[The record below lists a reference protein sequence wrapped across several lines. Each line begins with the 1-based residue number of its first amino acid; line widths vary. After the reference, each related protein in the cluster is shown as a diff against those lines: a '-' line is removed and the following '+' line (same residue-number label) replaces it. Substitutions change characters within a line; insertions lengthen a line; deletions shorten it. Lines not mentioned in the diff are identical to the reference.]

1 MTCASV
7 AFPEAALFDGRAFI
21 LRDCRRGMFGGAV
34 IGLATLTAA
43 CVLVAFATV
52 AAAWIVGAC
61 LSTNPYIHA
70 RASVGP
76 QAIALDYH
84 YPTLA
89 GAADGSTAALLA
101 SDRDHAPGSTPETPL
116 TPAAPATFA
125 SVDAPALSTEGST
138 ARANDVLF
146 SPYPW
151 DAAHI
156 DTLHEIA
163 PVARSTAEPDRTP
176 AAAASSAPIS
186 TATVPAVRTSE
197 PAKRKPATQPVEA
210 TAAPPAV
217 PNSQKPLPAPQA
229 HRDSNSPPTLDSHTA
244 VYDIAAHTVYLP
256 DGDALEAHSGLGIRL
271 DDPRYVSE
279 KNRGPTPPNVYDLVL
294 RSEPFHGV
302 RAIRLNPVGEGNMF
316 GRDGMLAHT
325 YMLGPSGQSFGCV
338 SFRDYHAFL
347 QAFLEG
353 EVNRLIVVPHLGA
366 TASRP
371 APSRRGRTDRYA
383 FNHG

>member
-1 MTCASV
+1 MTCATV

-21 LRDCRRGMFGGAV
+21 LRDCRRGIFGGAV
-34 IGLATLTAA
+34 IGLATLTTAG
-43 CVLVAFATV
+43 VLVAFATV

-70 RASVGP
+70 RALVGR
-76 QAIALDYH
+76 QTIALEYR
-84 YPTLA
+84 YPPLV
-89 GAADGSTAALLA
+89 GAADGSMTALFS
-101 SDRDHAPGSTPETPL
+101 SDRGHAAAPTLEAPL
-116 TPAAPATFA
+116 TPAVPAAFAPVNAA
-125 SVDAPALSTEGST
+125 APSTEGLT
-138 ARANDVLF
+138 ERANDGLL

-156 DTLHEIA
+156 DTMHDIA
-163 PVARSTAEPDRTP
+163 AGTDSTAEADGTP
-176 AAAASSAPIS
+176 AAAASSGPVS
-186 TATVPAVRTSE
+186 PATVPTVRTSE
-197 PAKRKPATQPVEA
+197 PAKRKQATQPVEA
-210 TAAPPAV
+210 TAAPPAAA
-217 PNSQKPLPAPQA
+217 NSLKPSPSQQA
-229 HRDSNSPPTLDSHTA
+229 HHDRNSLPGPESRTA
-244 VYDIAAHTVYLP
+244 VYDIEAHTVYLP
-256 DGDALEAHSGLGIRL
+256 DGDALEAHSGLGRRL
-271 DDPRYVSE
+271 DDPRYASE

-294 RSEPFHGV
+294 RGEPFHGV

-353 EVNRLIVVPHLGA
+353 EINRLVVVPHLGA

-371 APSRRGRTDRYA
+371 APSRHGRTDRYA

>member
-1 MTCASV
+1 MTCATV
-7 AFPEAALFDGRAFI
+7 AFPEAALFDGRAFT
-21 LRDCRRGMFGGAV
+21 LRDCRRGIFGGAV
-34 IGLATLTAA
+34 IGLATLTVAG
-43 CVLVAFATV
+43 VLVALATV
-52 AAAWIVGAC
+52 AAAWIVAAC

-70 RASVGP
+70 RALVGR
-76 QAIALDYH
+76 QTIALDYR
-84 YPTLA
+84 YPTLVGASDGATTALFSTDGGHAA
-89 GAADGSTAALLA
+89 GQTLEAPLMPVAPVALA
-101 SDRDHAPGSTPETPL
+101 SVN
-116 TPAAPATFA
+116 AA
-125 SVDAPALSTEGST
+125 ALSTQGVTEH
-138 ARANDVLF
+138 ANDGLF

-156 DTLHEIA
+156 DTMHDIA
-163 PVARSTAEPDRTP
+163 GAASTAQAEGTP

-186 TATVPAVRTSE
+186 PATVPTVRTSE
-197 PAKRKPATQPVEA
+197 PTKRKQATQPIEA
-210 TAAPPAV
+210 TAAPPAAS
-217 PNSQKPLPAPQA
+217 NSQKPSPSQQA
-229 HRDSNSPPTLDSHTA
+229 HRDWNLLPGSDSHTA
-244 VYDIAAHTVYLP
+244 VYDIGAHTVYLP
-256 DGDALEAHSGLGIRL
+256 DGDALEAHSGLGRRL

-294 RSEPFHGV
+294 RGEPFHGV

-353 EVNRLIVVPHLGA
+353 EINRLVVVPHLGA
-366 TASRP
+366 TVSRP
-371 APSRRGRTDRYA
+371 APSHHGRNDRYA